1 MPLMLPGLI
10 IMEERDGSPPRIG
23 PRRRRRDG
31 GQRVCGCVHV
41 RTGTIMLGMWHLVMN
56 VLALSALAMVI
67 FHPEML
73 RRVQLDGMQHTNLS
87 LPGGG
92 GEAGE
97 AGETLL
103 PPRVMPKYGPTYSV
117 LGGQVWNV
125 DDLNIGIMITF
136 CTFVITLLM
145 VVGAIKGQPS
155 YLMPFFC
162 LQVFD
167 FCISS
172 LTMISYFSLMPDLHV
187 LLLQSPSLPFRDQL
201 LRLDQRW
208 LSLILM
214 VAFLVAMVIKLYL
227 IAMVW
232 SCYRY
237 LLLHQSGARGGGGGG
252 GGPGAEPEPV
262 STLPDY
268 EAALTDPRFSKVD
281 LASYPTPPPSY
292 DAATSDGRK

>member
-1 MPLMLPGLI
+1 MLPGLI
-10 IMEERDGSPPRIG
+10 IMEEPDSAARIG
-23 PRRRRRDG
+23 PRRRQRDG

-41 RTGTIMLGMWHLVMN
+41 RTGTIMLGLWHLVMN
-56 VLALSALAMVI
+56 LLALSCLAVVI
-67 FHPEML
+67 FRPDVL
-73 RRVQLDGMQHTNLS
+73 RRVQLDGAAPAGNLS
-87 LPGGG
+87 LSEAG
-92 GEAGE
+92 GEP
-97 AGETLL
+97 LL

-125 DDLNIGIMITF
+125 DDLNIGLMITF

-145 VVGAIKGQPS
+145 VVGAVKGQPS

-162 LQVFD
+162 LQVFH

-172 LTMISYFSLMPDLHV
+172 LTMISYFSFMPDLHV

-214 VAFLVAMVIKLYL
+214 VSFLVYMVIKAYL

-237 LLLHQSGARGGGGGG
+237 LLLRQTGGGRA
-252 GGPGAEPEPV
+252 GPAADPEPAG
-262 STLPDY
+262 SLPDY
-268 EAALTDPRFSKVD
+268 ELALTDPRFSKVD
-281 LASYPTPPPSY
+281 LANYPTPPPSY
-292 DAATSDGRK
+292 DAATSDAGRAK

>member
-1 MPLMLPGLI
+1 MLQGLVG
-10 IMEERDGSPPRIG
+10 MEEHEEPPRIG
-23 PRRRRRDG
+23 PRRR
-31 GQRVCGCVHV
+31 QRQNVHRCCGCVHV

-73 RRVQLDGMQHTNLS
+73 RRVQLEVTTRGNNVSSSGVLTSDEV
-87 LPGGG
+87 P
-92 GEAGE
+92 
-97 AGETLL
+97 

-125 DDLNIGIMITF
+125 DDLNIGVMITF
-136 CTFVITLLM
+136 CTFIITLLM
-145 VVGAIKGQPS
+145 VVGAVKGQPS

-172 LTMISYFSLMPDLHV
+172 LTMISYFSFMPDLHA

-201 LRLDQRW
+201 LALDQRW

-214 VAFLVAMVIKLYL
+214 VAFLLVMVVKAYL

-232 SCYRY
+232 ACYRY
-237 LLLHQSGARGGGGGG
+237 LLLRQA
-252 GGPGAEPEPV
+252 GGPLLAGDEAD
-262 STLPDY
+262 STAALPDY
-268 EAALTDPRFSKVD
+268 EVALADPRFSKVD
-281 LASYPTPPPSY
+281 LANYPAPPPSY
-292 DAATSDGRK
+292 DAATSGAK

>member
-1 MPLMLPGLI
+1 MLPGLI
-10 IMEERDGSPPRIG
+10 SMEESELSPRIG
-23 PRRRRRDG
+23 PRRRQRAS

-73 RRVQLDGMQHTNLS
+73 QHVQLERAPTANLS
-87 LPGGG
+87 AEGAGS
-92 GEAGE
+92 EAV
-97 AGETLL
+97 L

-136 CTFVITLLM
+136 CTFIITLLM

-172 LTMISYFSLMPDLHV
+172 LTMISYFSFMPDLHV
-187 LLLQSPSLPFRDQL
+187 MLVRSSSLPFRDQL

-214 VAFLVAMVIKLYL
+214 VAFLVAMVIKAYL

-232 SCYRY
+232 ACYRY
-237 LLLHQSGARGGGGGG
+237 LLMRQAGGGGGG
-252 GGPGAEPEPV
+252 GGGAPAEPDPAA
-262 STLPDY
+262 SLPDY
-268 EAALTDPRFSKVD
+268 EVALSDPRFSKVD
-281 LASYPTPPPSY
+281 LANYPAPPPSY
-292 DAATSDGRK
+292 DAATSEAGARAK